1 MVKLK
6 TAEMLGYKGTLTDL
20 RKAEVNAKYASLYL
34 KYQQERYG
42 AEDWCQLASAYNAG
56 SYMES
61 KKSPGKPRNLEYV
74 KRVQKKLAEDIR
86 DKLSCN
92 E

>member
-1 MVKLK
+1 
-6 TAEMLGYKGTLTDL
+6 
-20 RKAEVNAKYASLYL
+20 
-34 KYQQERYG
+34 
-42 AEDWCQLASAYNAG
+42 
-56 SYMES
+56 MES